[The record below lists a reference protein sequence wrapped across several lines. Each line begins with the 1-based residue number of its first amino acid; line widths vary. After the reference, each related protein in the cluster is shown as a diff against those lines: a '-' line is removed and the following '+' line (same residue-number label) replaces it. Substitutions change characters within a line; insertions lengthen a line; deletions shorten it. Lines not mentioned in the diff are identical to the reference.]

1 MEKLSQRESILLGYS
16 LQRSFINPSSSP
28 RASNRNLDDVD
39 FHDVFGGPPRRRS
52 SVHEPRYSFSE
63 TGDSVALKGGDD
75 ETLPGRSGLWS
86 GLNEKPVFGEE
97 GVHGRR
103 FPSDDF
109 YDDIF
114 KGDESLNSS
123 PRRHERD
130 VFSSIPGSRVLSPAR
145 PLPPPAE
152 PFGSSSLPA
161 QLSLSSRLAKGTDL
175 PAFGSSSLRN
185 KDGVSNGSHT
195 NSPRLTLSRFS
206 SSTSS
211 HRFEDLKT
219 DHNLPDHTGLLS
231 SELQEHGSE
240 EASSFRKSDNALSGD
255 SLTKGV
261 EDSLE
266 ESNGGGQFQF
276 HFSIYKWAS
285 KGVPLMMPLRGGNG
299 SRLREKTLLRRSSS
313 STDKVV
319 KAKNEMH
326 SPTSTIRN
334 IDFPPVFH
342 ETANVNDEKGT
353 DLLPDIDTD
362 DQRQSSSAP
371 LENLSG
377 QSFRKDVGSDNIGR
391 QREKEKPHS
400 LPGKVSSEKSER
412 KMTSTT
418 NEDPKHEAKS
428 LSSFLLYGDIEQS
441 EEGIAKEYRKGEI
454 MEKRDKKSSVLY
466 DLSSSPKKQ
475 DKQTPKVKIPSLLN
489 SDIESGH
496 SIARKKVGGKISEFV
511 KLFNQEPTSKP
522 RDVVDSENDSS
533 TMKQESASKAEKE
546 ATVNKIRKDEKPK
559 LNKNID
565 ASIKGDD
572 VSKQSVD
579 DHSAKKAAS
588 YRSSFASSKDGSP
601 APNTVHIPDV
611 AKSTVPDVE
620 DPFQENFSVKEL
632 PQDYGDS
639 IQTDNGRE
647 EQAIDTKIRQWSNGK
662 EGNIRSLLSTL
673 QYVLWPKSGWKPV
686 PLVDIIE
693 GNAVKRSYQK
703 ALLYLHPDKLQQKG
717 ASSDQKYIAAKVFE
731 ILQEAWTHFN
741 TVGGL

>member
-1 MEKLSQRESILLGYS
+1 
-16 LQRSFINPSSSP
+16 
-28 RASNRNLDDVD
+28 
-39 FHDVFGGPPRRRS
+39 
-52 SVHEPRYSFSE
+52 
-63 TGDSVALKGGDD
+63 
-75 ETLPGRSGLWS
+75 
-86 GLNEKPVFGEE
+86 
-97 GVHGRR
+97 
-103 FPSDDF
+103 
-109 YDDIF
+109 
-114 KGDESLNSS
+114 
-123 PRRHERD
+123 
-130 VFSSIPGSRVLSPAR
+130 
-145 PLPPPAE
+145 
-152 PFGSSSLPA
+152 
-161 QLSLSSRLAKGTDL
+161 
-175 PAFGSSSLRN
+175 
-185 KDGVSNGSHT
+185 
-195 NSPRLTLSRFS
+195 
-206 SSTSS
+206 
-211 HRFEDLKT
+211 
-219 DHNLPDHTGLLS
+219 
-231 SELQEHGSE
+231 
-240 EASSFRKSDNALSGD
+240 
-255 SLTKGV
+255 
-261 EDSLE
+261 
-266 ESNGGGQFQF
+266 
-276 HFSIYKWAS
+276 
-285 KGVPLMMPLRGGNG
+285 
-299 SRLREKTLLRRSSS
+299 
-313 STDKVV
+313 
-319 KAKNEMH
+319 
-326 SPTSTIRN
+326 
-334 IDFPPVFH
+334 
-342 ETANVNDEKGT
+342 
-353 DLLPDIDTD
+353 
-362 DQRQSSSAP
+362 
-371 LENLSG
+371 
-377 QSFRKDVGSDNIGR
+377 
-391 QREKEKPHS
+391 
-400 LPGKVSSEKSER
+400 
-412 KMTSTT
+412 MTSTT
-418 NEDPKHEAKS
+418 NEDQKHEAKS

-454 MEKRDKKSSVLY
+454 MAKRDKKSSFFY

-475 DKQTPKVKIPSLLN
+475 DKQTPKVKIPSLLS

-511 KLFNQEPTSKP
+511 KLFNQEPTLKP

-639 IQTDNGRE
+639 TQTDNGRE
-647 EQAIDTKIRQWSNGK
+647 ELQAIDTKIRQWSNGK

-741 TVGGL
+741 TVGGTMI

>member
-1 MEKLSQRESILLGYS
+1 M
-16 LQRSFINPSSSP
+16 
-28 RASNRNLDDVD
+28 
-39 FHDVFGGPPRRRS
+39 
-52 SVHEPRYSFSE
+52 
-63 TGDSVALKGGDD
+63 
-75 ETLPGRSGLWS
+75 
-86 GLNEKPVFGEE
+86 
-97 GVHGRR
+97 
-103 FPSDDF
+103 
-109 YDDIF
+109 
-114 KGDESLNSS
+114 
-123 PRRHERD
+123 
-130 VFSSIPGSRVLSPAR
+130 
-145 PLPPPAE
+145 
-152 PFGSSSLPA
+152 
-161 QLSLSSRLAKGTDL
+161 AKGTDL

-195 NSPRLTLSRFS
+195 NSPRFTLSRFS

-219 DHNLPDHTGLLS
+219 DHNLPVHTGLLS

-319 KAKNEMH
+319 KAINEMH
-326 SPTSTIRN
+326 SPTSTIQN

-342 ETANVNDEKGT
+342 EKANVDDEKGT

-371 LENLSG
+371 LENLSR

-418 NEDPKHEAKS
+418 NEDQKHEAKS

-441 EEGIAKEYRKGEI
+441 MFFCDLRDNFFRVHIMCFSQLVSFHAGEEGIAKEYRKGET
-454 MEKRDKKSSVLY
+454 MAKRDKKSSFFY

-475 DKQTPKVKIPSLLN
+475 DKQTPKVKIPSLLS

-511 KLFNQEPTSKP
+511 KLFNQEPTLKP

-565 ASIKGDD
+565 ASIK
-572 VSKQSVD
+572 VNNYEKL
-579 DHSAKKAAS
+579 
-588 YRSSFASSKDGSP
+588 
-601 APNTVHIPDV
+601 T
-611 AKSTVPDVE
+611 
-620 DPFQENFSVKEL
+620 
-632 PQDYGDS
+632 
-639 IQTDNGRE
+639 
-647 EQAIDTKIRQWSNGK
+647 RQF
-662 EGNIRSLLSTL
+662 LL
-673 QYVLWPKSGWKPV
+673 
-686 PLVDIIE
+686 
-693 GNAVKRSYQK
+693 
-703 ALLYLHPDKLQQKG
+703 H
-717 ASSDQKYIAAKVFE
+717 
-731 ILQEAWTHFN
+731 H
-741 TVGGL
+741 